1 MGKQR
6 VTCPYCGKLS
16 KDMYYSESIAK
27 RAKVL
32 CENCSRTYFVLYGEG
47 QVISEKR

>member
-1 MGKQR
+1 MSKQR

-16 KDMYYSESIAK
+16 KGMYYSGNIAK
-27 RAKVL
+27 RVQVC
-32 CENCSRTYFVLYGEG
+32 CENCGRPYFVLYGEG